1 MAQKSSKQ
9 RAEEEV
15 LDLKGKLRQLNKA
28 VAEKGASL
36 DENAPLVDT
45 IKAVEGLSNEL
56 IVSNGADV
64 IYIDRTGMFFGWE
77 MVGFKQKL
85 RVKEDYAQKDLS
97 STFNSCHRMQR
108 LPEIEG
114 LEGATKMVSFVLD
127 CRSLREITL
136 PDLPEVLSLYQ
147 FAEKCGRLR
156 RVTIGAMTKCRAISN
171 AFKGCT
177 NLDTV
182 TIGDCPRAN
191 NMISAFEGCSSLR
204 SVTIDLSNNSEM
216 KNIDRAF
223 FGCSS
228 LQTITGIIAYPDRIR
243 GGWHVNSA
251 FDGCISLQEV
261 RIKSLLGTIDLSAC
275 QSLSMESIRYLVE
288 NAQTVKNQSIYLS
301 SKLLDSHKEELD
313 ALGAVA
319 SGKGWT
325 LNYR

>member
-77 MVGFKQKL
+77 MVGFNQKL
-85 RVKEDYAQKDLS
+85 RVKEDYDKKDLS

-114 LEGATKMVSFVLD
+114 LEGAKNMTSFLLD

-136 PDLPEVLSLYQ
+136 PDMPEVLSLYL
-147 FAEKCGRLR
+147 FAEKCGNLR
-156 RVTIGAMTKCRAISN
+156 KAKIGAITKCRAISN
-171 AFKGCT
+171 AFKDCT
-177 NLDTV
+177 KLETV
-182 TIGDCPRAN
+182 TIGDCPRVN
-191 NMISAFEGCSSLR
+191 NMVYAFYGCTSLR
-204 SVTIDLSNNSEM
+204 SITIDLSNNLEM
-216 KNIDRAF
+216 KNMTRTF

-228 LQTITGIIAYPDRIR
+228 LRTITGIIDFSERTVSNFAYT
-243 GGWHVNSA
+243 
-251 FDGCISLQEV
+251 FDGCTSLEEV
-261 RIKSLLGTIDLSAC
+261 RIKGLSGDLNLSAC
-275 QSLSMESIRYLVE
+275 ANLSVESVKYLVDNLNQVKGKSITLPRAWQTAHTE
-288 NAQTVKNQSIYLS
+288 EARTYAQKATTKGF
-301 SKLLDSHKEELD
+301 
-313 ALGAVA
+313 AL
-319 SGKGWT
+319 T
-325 LNYR
+325 FR